1 MPSPGR
7 ERPTRLPLIIAASLA
22 IALAMPGAAVADETA
37 YQFGAPVFDIAATPR
52 GGILVSEGNTIRE
65 IFRGSVRSVTEVPVP
80 PTDPPS
86 LVNGL
91 VAVGARTFYAT
102 SGGGDLAEGAAL
114 WRGGPGGV
122 RLVADITAFETQSD
136 PDVLEGPQWKHPDC
150 EAIPPFNA
158 GPQSNP
164 YHLTRRT
171 GNETLVADAAGNTL
185 LSARGN
191 GRVDLVAV
199 FTPPVDESGKFRTL
213 FPLDAET
220 DCYVQPVP
228 TAVDIGPDGAYYV
241 GELTGAPAVPGW
253 SRVWRI
259 RNGSS
264 NIVCPSAGCT
274 EVLSGLTSVIDLEF
288 APDGYLYVVEYDQAG
303 WLAAVTGAGSG
314 GAIKRCDVE
323 TGSCS
328 IVQDGLLL
336 PGALTWDK
344 WGGLWLLED
353 NLGVGG
359 GPTVYR
365 LALPD

>member
-1 MPSPGR
+1 MPSPRR
-7 ERPTRLPLIIAASLA
+7 ERPARLTLIIAASLA
-22 IALAMPGAAVADETA
+22 IVLVMPGAALADEST

-65 IFRGSVRSVTEVPVP
+65 IFRGAVRTVTEVPVP
-80 PTDPPS
+80 STNPPS

-91 VAVGARTFYAT
+91 VAVGARSFYAT
-102 SGGGDLAEGAAL
+102 SGGGDLAAGAAL

-122 RLVADITAFETQSD
+122 RRVADITAFETQSD
-136 PDVLEGPQWKHPDC
+136 PDVLEGPQWKHPNC
-150 EAIPPFNA
+150 EAIQPFNA

-191 GRVDLVAV
+191 GRVDWVAV
-199 FTPPVDESGKFRTL
+199 FTPPVDESGEFRTL

-259 RNGSS
+259 RGGSS
-264 NIVCPSAGCT
+264 NVVCPSAACT
-274 EVLSGLTSVIDLEF
+274 EVLSGLTSIIDLEF
-288 APDGYLYVVEYDQAG
+288 GPDGLLYVLEYDQAG
-303 WLAAVTGAGSG
+303 WLAAVTGAGTG
-314 GAIKRCDVE
+314 GALKRCDVDAG
-323 TGSCS
+323 TCS
-328 IVQDGLLL
+328 LVQDGLVL
-336 PGALTWDK
+336 PGALAFDK
-344 WGGLWLLED
+344 RGQLWLLED
-353 NLGVGG
+353 NLGVTGAAS
-359 GPTVYR
+359 VYR